1 MDAEAASNI
10 QASDDDED
18 KNQALRSIQNAYSQL
33 LVELSESVQTG
44 NGTTASNEL
53 ISDDTNII
61 INLSLPSNYPLALK
75 DALRN
80 VLKRF
85 ISDVSGVDGTITW
98 KLEMPSRFDDNLLSS
113 INSSVNSFLVNSI
126 IGKWCEITANDKVKE
141 YADNAAALLL
151 DIKEKAFFK
160 KKPTRTKIS

>member
-1 MDAEAASNI
+1 MADSTLTI
-10 QASDDDED
+10 KKSDVYEEVA
-18 KNQALRSIQNAYSQL
+18 K
-33 LVELSESVQTG
+33 
-44 NGTTASNEL
+44 TTAYIGAKNKLEDGKSAFDQVFVTDADLTMIERFFNE
-53 ISDDTNII
+53 
-61 INLSLPSNYPLALK
+61 SL

-85 ISDVSGVDGTITW
+85 ISGGSEVDGTITW
-98 KLEMPSRFDDNLLSS
+98 QLEMPSRFDDNLLSS
-113 INSSVNSFLVNSI
+113 INSSANSFLVNRI

-151 DIKEKAFFK
+151 DIKNKAFFK

>member
-1 MDAEAASNI
+1 MADSTLTI
-10 QASDDDED
+10 KKSDVYEEVA
-18 KNQALRSIQNAYSQL
+18 K
-33 LVELSESVQTG
+33 
-44 NGTTASNEL
+44 TTAYIGAKNKLEDGKSAFDQVFVTDADLTMIERFFNE
-53 ISDDTNII
+53 SM
-61 INLSLPSNYPLALK
+61 

-85 ISDVSGVDGTITW
+85 ISGGSGVDGTITW
-98 KLEMPSRFDDNLLSS
+98 QLEMPSRFDDNLLSS

-141 YADNAAALLL
+141 YADNAAALLI

>member
-1 MDAEAASNI
+1 MADFTLTI
-10 QASDDDED
+10 K
-18 KNQALRSIQNAYSQL
+18 KNDIYEEVAK
-33 LVELSESVQTG
+33 
-44 NGTTASNEL
+44 TTAYIGKKTTVEDGKSAFDQIFVTEADLAMIERFFNE
-53 ISDDTNII
+53 
-61 INLSLPSNYPLALK
+61 SL

-85 ISDVSGVDGTITW
+85 ISGGSGADGTISW
-98 KLEMPSRFDDNLLSS
+98 NLDMPNRFDDNLLSS
-113 INSSVNSFLVNSI
+113 INSSANSFMVNSI

-151 DIKEKAFFK
+151 DIKEKAFYK

>member
-1 MDAEAASNI
+1 MADSTLTI
-10 QASDDDED
+10 KKSDVYEEVA
-18 KNQALRSIQNAYSQL
+18 K
-33 LVELSESVQTG
+33 
-44 NGTTASNEL
+44 TTAYIGAKNKLEDGKSAFDQVFVTDADLTMIERFFNE
-53 ISDDTNII
+53 
-61 INLSLPSNYPLALK
+61 SL

-85 ISDVSGVDGTITW
+85 ISGGSGVDGTITW
-98 KLEMPSRFDDNLLSS
+98 QLDMPSRFDDNLLSS
-113 INSSVNSFLVNSI
+113 INSSTNSFLVNSI

-151 DIKEKAFFK
+151 DIKDKAFFK

>member
-1 MDAEAASNI
+1 MADSTLTI
-10 QASDDDED
+10 TKSDIYEEVA
-18 KNQALRSIQNAYSQL
+18 K
-33 LVELSESVQTG
+33 
-44 NGTTASNEL
+44 TTAYIGAKDKLEDGKSAFDQVFVTDADMTMIERFFNE
-53 ISDDTNII
+53 
-61 INLSLPSNYPLALK
+61 SL

-85 ISDVSGVDGTITW
+85 ISGGSGVGGTITW
-98 KLEMPSRFDDNLLSS
+98 QLEMPSRFDDNLLESIKSS
-113 INSSVNSFLVNSI
+113 ANSFLVNSI

-160 KKPTRTKIS
+160 KKPTRTNIS

>member
-1 MDAEAASNI
+1 MADSTLTI
-10 QASDDDED
+10 KKSDVYEEVA
-18 KNQALRSIQNAYSQL
+18 K
-33 LVELSESVQTG
+33 
-44 NGTTASNEL
+44 TTAYIGAKNKLEDGKSEFDQVFVTDADLTMIERFFNE
-53 ISDDTNII
+53 
-61 INLSLPSNYPLALK
+61 SL

-85 ISDVSGVDGTITW
+85 ISGGSGVGGTITW
-98 KLEMPSRFDDNLLSS
+98 QLEMPSRFDDNLLSS

-141 YADNAAALLL
+141 YADNAAALLF

>member
-1 MDAEAASNI
+1 MADLVITIKRSDVYEEVAKTTAYIGAKNKLEDGKSAFDQVFVTDADLTMIERFYN
-10 QASDDDED
+10 
-18 KNQALRSIQNAYSQL
+18 
-33 LVELSESVQTG
+33 ESV
-44 NGTTASNEL
+44 
-53 ISDDTNII
+53 
-61 INLSLPSNYPLALK
+61 

-80 VLKRF
+80 ALKRL
-85 ISDVSGVDGTITW
+85 IAGESVEDGSTKWT
-98 KLEMPSRFDDNLLSS
+98 LEMPSRFDDNLLSS
-113 INSSVNSFLVNSI
+113 INSSANSFLVNSI

>member
-1 MDAEAASNI
+1 MANITLTITKSNI
-10 QASDDDED
+10 YEEVA
-18 KNQALRSIQNAYSQL
+18 K
-33 LVELSESVQTG
+33 
-44 NGTTASNEL
+44 TTAYIGAKNKLEDGKSAFDQVFVTDADLTMIERFFNE
-53 ISDDTNII
+53 
-61 INLSLPSNYPLALK
+61 SL

-85 ISDVSGVDGTITW
+85 ISGGSGVDGTITW
-98 KLEMPSRFDDNLLSS
+98 QLEMPSRFDNNLLES
-113 INSSVNSFLVNSI
+113 IKSSVNSFLVNSI

-151 DIKEKAFFK
+151 DIKDKAFFK

>member
-1 MDAEAASNI
+1 MADFTLTI
-10 QASDDDED
+10 KKSDIYEEVA
-18 KNQALRSIQNAYSQL
+18 K
-33 LVELSESVQTG
+33 
-44 NGTTASNEL
+44 TTAYIGKKTTVEDGKSAFDQIFVTEADLAMIVRFFNE
-53 ISDDTNII
+53 
-61 INLSLPSNYPLALK
+61 SL

-85 ISDVSGVDGTITW
+85 ISGGLGVDGTITW
-98 KLEMPSRFDDNLLSS
+98 NLDMPSRFDENLLSS
-113 INSSVNSFLVNSI
+113 INSSANSFMVNSI